1 MCGIAGIISFKQQ
14 VNHLKDKLE
23 QMCQLVD
30 YRGPDDYGY
39 QIYSNGIL
47 GHRRL
52 SIIDLKSGKQPLV
65 YTYQNKEYCIVY
77 NGELYNMKELKQDLM
92 IKGYKFKTSSDTEVV
107 LVSYIEY
114 QQQCVNYLDGI
125 FSFVIY
131 SDEGVFGCRDHL
143 GVKPLFYSYND
154 DTLVFAS
161 EIKSILCY
169 QEKAI
174 VNREGILE
182 LLGLGPS
189 VSPGK
194 TIYKGIKS
202 LEPGHYFYLDR
213 NRFEIIRYFKLCAKK
228 HIDDYQ
234 TTKAKVRQLL
244 IKSITNQLISDVD
257 VSTMLSGGIDSSII
271 TAISTNYKPNIN
283 TYSVSYEDQD
293 KYFKSYD
300 YQTSQDEDFIQLMVD
315 QYQTKHHYITLSQK
329 ELIHHL
335 KTSLIA
341 RDMPGMADI
350 DSSFYCFARR
360 ISLAHKVVLSG
371 ECADEIFGGYP
382 WFYKEELYSKDD
394 FPWLLDLKQRISLLN
409 KDIAKLPIEQYVHEA
424 YLKTLEE
431 IEYNDDNVENNRKQK
446 MIYLC
451 SEWFMQTLLTRGDSQ
466 TMRASIECRVPF
478 ASKELIQYVYNIPWC
493 YLYQNNQEKA
503 LLRDAFKEELP
514 EEILNRK
521 KNPYPKTHS
530 PIYTEL
536 VCQLLEESLE
546 DENNILFKLFDLD
559 KIKQLIASKGQSFKY
574 PWFGQLM
581 MGPQLIAYLYQIYL
595 WGNLYHIELEL

>member
-1 MCGIAGIISFKQQ
+1 
-14 VNHLKDKLE
+14 
-23 QMCQLVD
+23 
-30 YRGPDDYGY
+30 
-39 QIYSNGIL
+39 
-47 GHRRL
+47 
-52 SIIDLKSGKQPLV
+52 
-65 YTYQNKEYCIVY
+65 
-77 NGELYNMKELKQDLM
+77 
-92 IKGYKFKTSSDTEVV
+92 
-107 LVSYIEY
+107 
-114 QQQCVNYLDGI
+114 
-125 FSFVIY
+125 
-131 SDEGVFGCRDHL
+131 
-143 GVKPLFYSYND
+143 
-154 DTLVFAS
+154 
-161 EIKSILCY
+161 
-169 QEKAI
+169 
-174 VNREGILE
+174 
-182 LLGLGPS
+182 
-189 VSPGK
+189 
-194 TIYKGIKS
+194 
-202 LEPGHYFYLDR
+202 
-213 NRFEIIRYFKLCAKK
+213 
-228 HIDDYQ
+228 
-234 TTKAKVRQLL
+234 
-244 IKSITNQLISDVD
+244 
-257 VSTMLSGGIDSSII
+257 
-271 TAISTNYKPNIN
+271 
-283 TYSVSYEDQD
+283 
-293 KYFKSYD
+293 
-300 YQTSQDEDFIQLMVD
+300 
-315 QYQTKHHYITLSQK
+315 
-329 ELIHHL
+329 
-335 KTSLIA
+335 
-341 RDMPGMADI
+341 MADI

-559 KIKQLIASKGQSFKY
+559 KIKQLIASKGKSFKY